1 MLLLCILFST
11 IIFVGCS
18 TVIIGPTGSIEVIT
32 NPSGAKIFLNGEDT
46 GKETPFTFTNIPN
59 GSYVVEVV
67 LSDIKYTEIAYVETN
82 QITNVFI
89 VFNYQITL
97 EKISVL
103 PSFTTITL
111 SLGNTTTIN
120 SVTSYYSNYSSA
132 NIPLTECSYT
142 SSNNA
147 CATVN
152 SSGTITGISPGEAI
166 ITVSYTEEGITK
178 TDKILVNVRNT
189 PIEIPITPPE
199 QNDII
204 YRALLVGVGDYEND
218 DGVNLTDLDGP
229 PYDVGRIIQV
239 LNLCKFG
246 SDEVEFALIDSLKD
260 LNATKAAILNGIAST
275 FSGADDND
283 ISYFYFSGHGTYT
296 GDYEI
301 SYICPTDV
309 LLTSLDNHVSVDVLE
324 SALSVI
330 PGIKVVILDSC
341 FSGGFIGKEKGE
353 ITISKEELS
362 FFNNNIINTFSISE
376 SKGLLAKTQYKVLT
390 SCHYDQPCWGDS
402 PHPVD
407 GNPYGL
413 FTAAFCNGCGYD
425 DGIYHADTDENAK
438 VSLQEEY
445 LHIVDFVNLYFSGIQ
460 NVQVYPTNSTF
471 IIVEY

>member
-59 GSYVVEVV
+59 GSYIVEVV

-132 NIPLTECSYT
+132 NIPLTECIYT

-204 YRALLVGVGDYEND
+204 YRALLVGIGDYKND
-218 DGVNLTDLDGP
+218 DGINLIDLVAP
-229 PYDVGRIIQV
+229 TFDVYRIHQV
-239 LNLCKFG
+239 LEQCRFG
-246 SDEVEFALIDSLKD
+246 SSDIEFSSINELKD
-260 LNATKAAILNGIAST
+260 LNATKSTILNGIASA

-283 ISYFYFSGHGTYT
+283 ISYFYFSGHGYLDQ
-296 GDYEI
+296 GSNI
-301 SYICPTDV
+301 SYLCPTDTA
-309 LLTSLDNHVSVDVLE
+309 LTLNLNTMISVDELE
-324 SALSVI
+324 NYLSAI
-330 PGIKVVILDSC
+330 KGTKVVFLDSC
-341 FSGGFIGKEKGE
+341 HSGGFIGKGEVEKDFNVGNLV
-353 ITISKEELS
+353 T
-362 FFNNNIINTFSISE
+362 FNNNIVNAFSISE
-376 SKGLLAKTQYKVLT
+376 SKDLLTTNQYKVLT
-390 SCHYDQPCWGDS
+390 SCHYNQPCAEY
-402 PHPVD
+402 PIHPVD

-413 FTAAFCNGCGYD
+413 FTDVFCKGCGYD
-425 DGIYHADTDENAK
+425 DGTYYADSDNNTK
-438 VSLQEEY
+438 VNLQEAYSYIEST
-445 LHIVDFVNLYFSGIQ
+445 LILFEQD
-460 NVQVYPTNSTF
+460 VQVYPTNSTF
-471 IIVEY
+471 TIVEY

>member
-32 NPSGAKIFLNGEDT
+32 NPSGAKIYLNGEDT
-46 GKETPFTFTNIPN
+46 GKESPFTFTNIPN

-89 VFNYQITL
+89 IFNYQITL

-132 NIPLTECSYT
+132 NIPLTECIYT

-189 PIEIPITPPE
+189 PIEIPIIPPE

-204 YRALLVGVGDYEND
+204 YRALLVGIGDYKND
-218 DGVNLTDLDGP
+218 DGINLIDLVAP
-229 PYDVGRIIQV
+229 TFDVYRMHQV
-239 LNLCKFG
+239 LEQCRFG
-246 SDEVEFALIDSLKD
+246 SSDIEFSSINELKD
-260 LNATKAAILNGIAST
+260 LNATKSTILNGIASA

-283 ISYFYFSGHGTYT
+283 ISYFYFSGHGYLDQ
-296 GDYEI
+296 GSNV
-301 SYICPTDV
+301 SYLCPTDTA
-309 LLTSLDNHVSVDVLE
+309 LTLNLSTMISVDELE
-324 SALSVI
+324 NYLSAI
-330 PGIKVVILDSC
+330 KGTKVVILDSC
-341 FSGGFIGKEKGE
+341 HSGGFIGKGE
-353 ITISKEELS
+353 AEIEMN
-362 FFNNNIINTFSISE
+362 FNNLVTFNNGIIDFFSTST
-376 SKGLLAKTQYKVLT
+376 SKDLLTKNQYKVLT
-390 SCHYDQPCWGDS
+390 SCHYNEPCVEYS
-402 PHPVD
+402 THTVD

-413 FTAAFCNGCGYD
+413 FTAVFCKGCGYD
-425 DGIYHADTDENAK
+425 DGTYYADSDNNTK
-438 VSLQEEY
+438 VSLQEAYSYIEST
-445 LHIVDFVNLYFSGIQ
+445 LILSEQD
-460 NVQVYPTNSTF
+460 VQVYPTNSTF
-471 IIVEY
+471 TIVEY